1 MSSRPSTTWREGSP
15 LVDLIPLVVY
25 LVALGT
31 ITWLHDRKVS
41 RLEKQVKQQKHV
53 ITGLGLA
60 LAMHLK
66 GEAVQL
72 HMIPLRLDEEE

>member
-1 MSSRPSTTWREGSP
+1 M
-15 LVDLIPLVVY
+15 VDLIPLVLY
-25 LVALGT
+25 LVALVT
-31 ITWLHDRKVS
+31 ITGLHYRKVS